1 MAASSRVPLEVAVAG
16 DASRFGDAAS
26 HAAFIFA
33 FGTPVLFLS
42 EDAIWRVDATIASAE
57 PKKATLPLFG

>member
-16 DASRFGDAAS
+16 DASRFGDAAA

-33 FGTPVLFLS
+33 FGTPVLS
-42 EDAIWRVDATIASAE
+42 SY
-57 PKKATLPLFG
+57 PKTLFGGSTRR